1 MAQKSIQKDIINI
14 SLGEN
19 NNMFRVWGKVISEN
33 HLLKDKVICLEGKEM
48 SRTAKVYKALEM
60 LCTEF
65 DLAVPIWLD
74 SNKTEFIKH
83 ARTRFGKDNFVEAI
97 EFDYLD
103 FHVIEEDHAWE

>member
-1 MAQKSIQKDIINI
+1 
-14 SLGEN
+14 
-19 NNMFRVWGKVISEN
+19 MFRVWGKVISEN

-74 SNKTEFIKH
+74 SNKNEFIKH
-83 ARTRFGKDNFVEAI
+83 ARTRFGRDNFVEAI

-103 FHVIEEDHAWE
+103 FHVIEEDHSWE